1 MACKQ
6 SSPKR
11 RPKKKFVAR
20 FKNKGE
26 IAQFIGAK
34 LERIEGACMP
44 IDPDAVNTLEL
55 VMREAYASLISG
67 TATIQDAA
75 TLGTEISIG
84 MRLCEVDFA
93 GSKEHLH
100 IAIAARDA
108 MESCGNRYK
117 RTGKWGLSGPEM
129 QTLLNFIDLRAAQY
143 SHEDNRVGIERAA
156 QDDVRAAIDRGDV
169 IRFTANEAVPA

>member
-11 RPKKKFVAR
+11 RPKKKFVA
-20 FKNKGE
+20 KYKDKAE
-26 IAQFIGAK
+26 IAKAIGAK
-34 LERIEGACMP
+34 LERIDGSGLP
-44 IDPDAVNTLEL
+44 IDPDAANTLEL
-55 VMREAYASLISG
+55 VMREALSSLVSG

-75 TLGTEISIG
+75 SLGTEISIG

-100 IAIAARDA
+100 LAISARDA

-129 QTLLNFIDLRAAQY
+129 QTLLNFIDLRSAQY
-143 SHEDNRVGIERAA
+143 GHEDNRVGIERAA
-156 QDDVRAAIDRGDV
+156 QDDVRAAIERGDV
-169 IRFTANEAVPA
+169 IRFTAQEAIPA